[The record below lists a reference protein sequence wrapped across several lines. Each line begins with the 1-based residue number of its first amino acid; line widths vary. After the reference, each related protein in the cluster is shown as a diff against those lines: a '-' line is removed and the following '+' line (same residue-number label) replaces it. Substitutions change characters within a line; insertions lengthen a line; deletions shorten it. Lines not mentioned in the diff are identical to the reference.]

1 MSESSKSGAAAS
13 GPSSASA
20 NAAASAPTSGT
31 ATAHPV
37 RAPMLPMEQ
46 ALERLLSQV
55 QPLGLTESVSTSLA
69 LGRILAQDL
78 VSPLDVPP
86 YDNSAMDG
94 YAVRMAELQGE
105 GATALAAEA
114 TTATALVP
122 VSQRVPAGSVPTAL
136 QPGTAARIFTGAT
149 VPEGADTILMQEQC
163 EAVADAAGGLG
174 QVRVPLSVP
183 QGQHIRR
190 RGEDLQRGQTILGAG
205 ARLNAAALGLAAT
218 AGAAEL
224 TVARRPRVALFST
237 GDELVLPGQPLGP
250 GQIYNSNRTTLHAL
264 LLALGCEVRDL
275 GIVPDTLDATRA
287 ALREAA
293 RNSDLILSSGGVSVG
308 EEDHLKPA
316 LEREGRLD
324 LWQIAI
330 KPGKPLAF
338 GEVHH
343 ADAPQGRCFYMGL
356 PGNPVSSFV
365 TFLLFVRPVLLRLQ
379 GATQLAPR
387 GYQLPAEFTWTKADK
402 RREFL
407 RGRVTDQGGLALF
420 GNQSSGVMSSAA
432 WADGLIE
439 LPPGATVQPGQ
450 LLRFLPFNDLF

>member
-1 MSESSKSGAAAS
+1 MSEAAS
-13 GPSSASA
+13 GSRSDAGPAP
-20 NAAASAPTSGT
+20 AAGA
-31 ATAHPV
+31 
-37 RAPMLPMEQ
+37 RAPMMPMEE

-55 QPLGLTESVSTSLA
+55 SALGRTESVTTPLA
-69 LGRILAQDL
+69 RGRVLAQDL

-94 YAVRMAELQGE
+94 YAMRAADVAELAAQGGE
-105 GATALAAEA
+105 GAVL
-114 TTATALVP
+114 P
-122 VSQRVPAGSVPTAL
+122 VSQRVPAGSVPVAL

-149 VPEGADTILMQEQC
+149 VPAGADAVLMQEQC
-163 EAVADAAGGLG
+163 EAIADPAGASLG
-174 QVRVPLSVP
+174 QVRIRGALTPGL
-183 QGQHIRR
+183 HIRR
-190 RGEDLQRGQTILGAG
+190 RGEDLRVGQTVLSAG
-205 ARLNAAALGLAAT
+205 SRLNAASLGLAAT
-218 AGAAEL
+218 AGAAAL
-224 TVARRPRVALFST
+224 TVAARPRVALFST

-264 LLALGCEVRDL
+264 LLAMGCEVRDL

-287 ALREAA
+287 ALRDAA
-293 RNSDLILSSGGVSVG
+293 KDADLILSSGGVSVG

-338 GEVHH
+338 GEVTSVG
-343 ADAPQGRCFYMGL
+343 GRTWFMGL

-365 TFLLFVRPVLLRLQ
+365 TFLLFVRPVLLRMQ

-387 GYQLPAEFTWTKADK
+387 GFQLPAEFTWTKADK

-407 RGRVTDQGGLALF
+407 RAKLSDAGGLQLF

-432 WADGLIE
+432 WADGLID
-439 LPPGATVQPGQ
+439 LPPGSTVEPGQ
-450 LLRFLPFNDLF
+450 LLRFLSFNDLF

>member
-1 MSESSKSGAAAS
+1 MSEAAS
-13 GPSSASA
+13 GPASDA
-20 NAAASAPTSGT
+20 RPAPVAG
-31 ATAHPV
+31 A
-37 RAPMLPMEQ
+37 RAPMMPMEE

-55 QPLGLTESVSTSLA
+55 SALGRTESVTTPLA
-69 LGRILAQDL
+69 RGRVLAQDL

-94 YAVRMAELQGE
+94 YAMRAADVAELAAQGGE
-105 GATALAAEA
+105 GAVL
-114 TTATALVP
+114 P
-122 VSQRVPAGSVPTAL
+122 VSQRVPAGSVPVAL

-149 VPEGADTILMQEQC
+149 VPAGADAVLMQEQC
-163 EAVADAAGGLG
+163 EAIADPAGASLG
-174 QVRVPLSVP
+174 QVRIRGALTPGL
-183 QGQHIRR
+183 HIRR
-190 RGEDLQRGQTILGAG
+190 RGEDLRVGQTVLSAG
-205 ARLNAAALGLAAT
+205 SRLNAASLGLAAT
-218 AGAAEL
+218 AGAASL
-224 TVARRPRVALFST
+224 TVAARPRVALFST

-264 LLALGCEVRDL
+264 LLAMGCEVRDL

-287 ALREAA
+287 ALRDAA
-293 RNSDLILSSGGVSVG
+293 KDADLILSSGGVSVG

-338 GEVHH
+338 GEVTSVG
-343 ADAPQGRCFYMGL
+343 GRTWFMGL

-365 TFLLFVRPVLLRLQ
+365 TFLLFVRPVLLRMQ
-379 GATQLAPR
+379 GATQLASC
-387 GYQLPAEFTWTKADK
+387 GFYLPAEFTWTKADK

-407 RGRVTDQGGLALF
+407 RAKLSDAGGLQLF

-432 WADGLIE
+432 WADGLID
-439 LPPGATVQPGQ
+439 LPPGSTVEPGQ
-450 LLRFLPFNDLF
+450 LLRFLSFNDLF

>member
-13 GPSSASA
+13 GLSSASS

-55 QPLGLTESVSTSLA
+55 QPLGLTESVSTPLA

-190 RGEDLQRGQTILGAG
+190 RGEDLQRGQTILSAG

>member
-1 MSESSKSGAAAS
+1 MSEDKKPAGGA
-13 GPSSASA
+13 
-20 NAAASAPTSGT
+20 
-31 ATAHPV
+31 PV
-37 RAPMLPMEQ
+37 RAPMLPMDE
-46 ALERLLSQV
+46 AVERLLAQV
-55 QPLGLTESVSTSLA
+55 VSLERTESVTTALA
-69 LGRILAQDL
+69 RGRVLARDL
-78 VSPLDVPP
+78 ISPLDVPP

-94 YAVRMAELQGE
+94 YAMRAADVAAAGGE
-105 GATALAAEA
+105 GAVLP
-114 TTATALVP
+114 L
-122 VSQRVPAGSVPTAL
+122 SQRIAAGSVPTAL

-149 VPEGADTILMQEQC
+149 VPEGADSVLMQEMC
-163 EAVADAAGGLG
+163 EAIPDAAGGLG
-174 QVRVPLSVP
+174 QVRLNAPLVE
-183 QGQHIRR
+183 GLHIRR
-190 RGEDLQRGQTILGAG
+190 RGEDLRVGQVVIPAG
-205 ARLNAAALGLAAT
+205 ARLNAASLGLAAT
-218 AGAAEL
+218 AGAATLE
-224 TVARRPRVALFST
+224 VAARPRVALFST

-264 LLALGCEVRDL
+264 LLAMGCEVRDL
-275 GIVPDTLDATRA
+275 GIVPDSLEATRA

-293 RNSDLILSSGGVSVG
+293 KDADLILSSGGVSVG

-338 GEVHH
+338 GEVTSVG
-343 ADAPQGRCFYMGL
+343 GRTWYMGL

-365 TFLLFVRPVLLRLQ
+365 TFLLFVRPVLLRMQ
-379 GATQLAPR
+379 GATQLATR

-407 RGRVTDQGGLALF
+407 RARVTESGGLALF

-432 WADGLIE
+432 WADGLID
-439 LPPGATVQPGQ
+439 LPPGATVDPGQ

>member
-1 MSESSKSGAAAS
+1 MPAA
-13 GPSSASA
+13 P
-20 NAAASAPTSGT
+20 
-31 ATAHPV
+31 
-37 RAPMLPMEQ
+37 RAPMMPMEE

-55 QPLGLTESVSTSLA
+55 APLGRTESVSTPLA
-69 LGRILAQDL
+69 RGRVLAQDL

-94 YAVRMAELQGE
+94 YAMRAADVAALGGE
-105 GATALAAEA
+105 GAVLP
-114 TTATALVP
+114 L
-122 VSQRVPAGSVPTAL
+122 SQRVAAGSVPTPL

-149 VPEGADTILMQEQC
+149 VPEGADSVLMQEQC
-163 EAVADAAGGLG
+163 EAIAEPAAGSAPGLG
-174 QVRVPLSVP
+174 QVRLLGPLVP
-183 QGQHIRR
+183 GQHIRR
-190 RGEDLQRGQTILGAG
+190 RGEDLRTGQTVLTAG
-205 ARLNAAALGLAAT
+205 ARLNAASLGLAAT
-218 AGAAEL
+218 AGAATL
-224 TVARRPRVALFST
+224 TVAARPRVALFST

-264 LLALGCEVRDL
+264 LLAMGCEVRDL
-275 GIVPDTLDATRA
+275 GIVPDSLEATRA
-287 ALREAA
+287 ALRDAA
-293 RNSDLILSSGGVSVG
+293 GDADLILSSGGVSVG

-338 GEVHH
+338 GEVTS
-343 ADAPQGRCFYMGL
+343 QGGRTWFMGL

-387 GYQLPAEFTWTKADK
+387 GFQLPAEFTWTKADK

-407 RGRVTDQGGLALF
+407 RAKLSDAGGLQLF

-432 WADGLIE
+432 WADGLID
-439 LPPGATVQPGQ
+439 LPPGATVEPGQ
-450 LLRFLPFNDLF
+450 VLRFLPFNDLF

>member
-1 MSESSKSGAAAS
+1 
-13 GPSSASA
+13 
-20 NAAASAPTSGT
+20 
-31 ATAHPV
+31 
-37 RAPMLPMEQ
+37 MLPMEE
-46 ALERLLSQV
+46 AIERLLSQV
-55 QPLGLTESVSTSLA
+55 QPLGETERVSTPLA
-69 LGRILAQDL
+69 LGRILAADL

-94 YAVRMAELQGE
+94 YAVRLADLA
-105 GATALAAEA
+105 GAPAVQLP
-114 TTATALVP
+114 L
-122 VSQRVPAGSVPTAL
+122 SQRVPAGSVPVVL
-136 QPGTAARIFTGAT
+136 QAGTAARIFTGAT
-149 VPEGADTILMQEQC
+149 VPEGADTVLMQEQC

-174 QVRVPLSVP
+174 QVRVPGDVP
-183 QGQHIRR
+183 LGQHIRR
-190 RGEDLQRGQTILGAG
+190 RGEDLRLGETVLRAG
-205 ARLNAAALGLAAT
+205 VRLNPAALGLAAT

-224 TVARRPRVALFST
+224 SVARRPRVALFST
-237 GDELVLPGQPLGP
+237 GDELVLPGEPLGP

-264 LLALGCEVRDL
+264 LLTLGCEVRDL
-275 GIVPDTLDATRA
+275 GIVPDSLDATRA

-293 RNSDLILSSGGVSVG
+293 RDSDLILSSGGVSVG

-338 GEVHH
+338 GEVHRQ
-343 ADAPQGRCFYMGL
+343 DDPNGPVGKTWYIGL

-365 TFLLFVRPVLLRLQ
+365 TFLLFVRPVLMRLQ
-379 GATQLAPR
+379 GATRVAPR
-387 GYQLPAEFTWTKADK
+387 AYQLPAEFTWAKADK

-407 RGRVTDQGGLALF
+407 RARVTDQGGLALF

-439 LPPGATVQPGQ
+439 LPPGSTVELGQP
-450 LLRFLPFNDLF
+450 LRFLPFNDLF

>member
-1 MSESSKSGAAAS
+1 MSEAAS
-13 GPSSASA
+13 GPASDA
-20 NAAASAPTSGT
+20 RPAPVAG
-31 ATAHPV
+31 A
-37 RAPMLPMEQ
+37 RAPMMPMEE

-55 QPLGLTESVSTSLA
+55 SALGRTESVTTPLA
-69 LGRILAQDL
+69 RGRVLAQDL

-94 YAVRMAELQGE
+94 YAMRAADVAELAAQGGE
-105 GATALAAEA
+105 GAVL
-114 TTATALVP
+114 P
-122 VSQRVPAGSVPTAL
+122 VSQRVPAGSVPVAL

-149 VPEGADTILMQEQC
+149 VPAGADAVLMQEQC
-163 EAVADAAGGLG
+163 EAIADPAGASLG
-174 QVRVPLSVP
+174 QVRIRGALTPGL
-183 QGQHIRR
+183 HIRR
-190 RGEDLQRGQTILGAG
+190 RGEDLRVGQTVLSAG
-205 ARLNAAALGLAAT
+205 SRLNAASLGLAAT
-218 AGAAEL
+218 AGAASL
-224 TVARRPRVALFST
+224 TVAARPRVALFST

-264 LLALGCEVRDL
+264 LLAMGCEVRDL

-287 ALREAA
+287 ALRDAA
-293 RNSDLILSSGGVSVG
+293 KDADLILSSGGVSVG

-338 GEVHH
+338 GEVTSVG
-343 ADAPQGRCFYMGL
+343 GRTWFMGL

-365 TFLLFVRPVLLRLQ
+365 TFLLFVRPVLLRMQ

-387 GYQLPAEFTWTKADK
+387 GFHLPAEFTWTKADK

-407 RGRVTDQGGLALF
+407 RAKLSDAGGLQLF

-432 WADGLIE
+432 WADGLID
-439 LPPGATVQPGQ
+439 LPPGSTVEPGQ
-450 LLRFLPFNDLF
+450 LLRFLSFNDLF

>member
-1 MSESSKSGAAAS
+1 MSEMSKSGAA
-13 GPSSASA
+13 PSDSSSMPSA
-20 NAAASAPTSGT
+20 APVAGG
-31 ATAHPV
+31 ATAHPQ

-55 QPLGLTESVSTSLA
+55 QPLGLTESVTTPLA

-94 YAVRMAELQGE
+94 YAIRRAGLQADASPDAQADAKS
-105 GATALAAEA
+105 GARTGDTGTAL
-114 TTATALVP
+114 LP
-122 VSQRVPAGSVPTAL
+122 VSQRIPAGSVPTAL

-190 RGEDLQRGQTILGAG
+190 RGEDLQRGQTILSAG

-264 LLALGCEVRDL
+264 MLALGCEVRDL

-316 LEREGRLD
+316 LEREGGWTSGRLPSSPASRW
-324 LWQIAI
+324 LLAKCIMPMRRRAAASTWACPAI
-330 KPGKPLAF
+330 RCRALSPSCCLCA
-338 GEVHH
+338 
-343 ADAPQGRCFYMGL
+343 RCFCDCRARPNWRRAVINCRPSS
-356 PGNPVSSFV
+356 PGPRRTSVASSC
-365 TFLLFVRPVLLRLQ
+365 
-379 GATQLAPR
+379 
-387 GYQLPAEFTWTKADK
+387 
-402 RREFL
+402 
-407 RGRVTDQGGLALF
+407 
-420 GNQSSGVMSSAA
+420 AA
-432 WADGLIE
+432 
-439 LPPGATVQPGQ
+439 V
-450 LLRFLPFNDLF
+450 

>member
-1 MSESSKSGAAAS
+1 MSDAAAP
-13 GPSSASA
+13 GPVPDAK
-20 NAAASAPTSGT
+20 AAPAAG
-31 ATAHPV
+31 A
-37 RAPMLPMEQ
+37 RAPMMPMEE

-55 QPLGLTESVSTSLA
+55 AA
-69 LGRILAQDL
+69 LGRTEAVATPLARGRVLARDL

-94 YAVRMAELQGE
+94 YAMRAADVAAQGGE
-105 GATALAAEA
+105 GAVLA
-114 TTATALVP
+114 
-122 VSQRVPAGSVPTAL
+122 VSQRVPAGSVPVAL

-149 VPEGADTILMQEQC
+149 VPEGADAVLMQEHC
-163 EAVADAAGGLG
+163 EAIADPAGAGLG
-174 QVRVPLSVP
+174 QVRINAALTPGL
-183 QGQHIRR
+183 HIRR
-190 RGEDLQRGQTILGAG
+190 RGEDLRIGQTVLSAG
-205 ARLNAAALGLAAT
+205 ARLNAASLGLAAT
-218 AGAAEL
+218 AGAAAL
-224 TVARRPRVALFST
+224 TVAARPRVALFST

-264 LLALGCEVRDL
+264 LLAMGCEVRDL

-287 ALREAA
+287 ALRDAA
-293 RNSDLILSSGGVSVG
+293 KDADLILSSGGVSVG

-338 GEVHH
+338 GEVTSHG
-343 ADAPQGRCFYMGL
+343 GRTWFMGL

-365 TFLLFVRPVLLRLQ
+365 TFLLFVRPVLLRMQ

-387 GYQLPAEFTWTKADK
+387 GFQLPAEFTWTKADK

-407 RGRVTDQGGLALF
+407 RAKLSDAGGLQLF

-432 WADGLIE
+432 WADGLID
-439 LPPGATVQPGQ
+439 LPPGSTVEPGQ
-450 LLRFLPFNDLF
+450 LLRFLSFNDLF

>member
-1 MSESSKSGAAAS
+1 M
-13 GPSSASA
+13 
-20 NAAASAPTSGT
+20 
-31 ATAHPV
+31 
-37 RAPMLPMEQ
+37 MPMEE

-55 QPLGLTESVSTSLA
+55 GPLGRTESVTTPLA
-69 LGRILAQDL
+69 RGRVLAQDL

-94 YAVRMAELQGE
+94 YAMRAADVAALGGE
-105 GATALAAEA
+105 GAVL
-114 TTATALVP
+114 P
-122 VSQRVPAGSVPTAL
+122 VSQRVPAGSVPQPL

-149 VPEGADTILMQEQC
+149 VPEGADSVLMQEQC
-163 EAVADAAGGLG
+163 EALAGPAAGSGPGLG
-174 QVRVPLSVP
+174 QVRIKGPLVE
-183 QGQHIRR
+183 GLHIRR
-190 RGEDLQRGQTILGAG
+190 RGEDLRTGESVLSAG
-205 ARLNAAALGLAAT
+205 VRLNAASLGLAAT
-218 AGAAEL
+218 AGAAAL
-224 TVARRPRVALFST
+224 TVAAKPRVALFST
-237 GDELVLPGQPLGP
+237 GDELVLPGEPLGP

-264 LLALGCEVRDL
+264 LLAMGCEVRDL
-275 GIVPDTLDATRA
+275 GIVPDSLEATRA
-287 ALREAA
+287 ALREASRDA
-293 RNSDLILSSGGVSVG
+293 DLILSSGGVSVG

-338 GEVHH
+338 GEVTSTG
-343 ADAPQGRCFYMGL
+343 GRTWFMGL

-387 GYQLPAEFTWTKADK
+387 SLPLPAEFTWTKADK

-407 RGRVTDQGGLALF
+407 RAKLSDAGGLQLF

-432 WADGLIE
+432 WADGLID
-439 LPPGATVQPGQ
+439 LPPGSTVAPGQ
-450 LLRFLPFNDLF
+450 VLRFIPFNELF